1 MYLFLYFVLCA
12 NGNTNVCLLLFM
24 YPVFMYYVSVC
35 VRFCI
40 GAAKRNN
47 HNRNWGTIEV
57 RVNAKEGNT
66 GCFSFV
72 YASPTCLRAVGLLCV
87 DFLLASFLCAS
98 FSPYIHLFTAN
109 DNLNPFILQIEV
121 DIVNNKTVSYT
132 ALYLQSTAHTYT
144 HTYIRVNAAAKLSL
158 HTVGRQ
164 LKYVLGYYS
173 WTQGK
178 KYLFDFLLLFSFFAL
193 FSKLHTASE

>member
-1 MYLFLYFVLCA
+1 
-12 NGNTNVCLLLFM
+12 
-24 YPVFMYYVSVC
+24 MYYVSVC

-144 HTYIRVNAAAKLSL
+144 HTYIRVNTAAKLS
-158 HTVGRQ
+158 Q
-164 LKYVLGYYS
+164 LVDNWNMS
-173 WTQGK
+173 W
-178 KYLFDFLLLFSFFAL
+178 LLFMDSREKIFIWFFATFFFFCFVFEIAYRIWIIRLTSSALVKWTCWIFL
-193 FSKLHTASE
+193 FSLTK